1 MRTSQHACSAQSC
14 EERRR
19 LAAKREPVVVA
30 VVAHYSSSNCM
41 LGSYLVRV
49 ITWVCPVIRAVVVI
63 YYYYYVP
70 GPLHDQAKRGLLFF
84 FLRESEKRASDQKR
98 CHRTYADT
106 PAQLM
111 LTLRC

>member
-1 MRTSQHACSAQSC
+1 VRSAGAAASQRS
-14 EERRR
+14 
-19 LAAKREPVVVA
+19 EPVVVA

-41 LGSYLVRV
+41 LGSYLVGV

-84 FLRESEKRASDQKR
+84 FAGKRKEGFRSKALPSYVRRYARAANANASLLA
-98 CHRTYADT
+98 YY
-106 PAQLM
+106 
-111 LTLRC
+111 